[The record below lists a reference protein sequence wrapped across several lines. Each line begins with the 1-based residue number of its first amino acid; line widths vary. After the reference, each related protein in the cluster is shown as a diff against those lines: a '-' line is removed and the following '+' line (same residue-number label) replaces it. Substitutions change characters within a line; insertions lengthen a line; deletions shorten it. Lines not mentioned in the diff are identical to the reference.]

1 MSRLPQYKLDFRQ
14 TTFLVYF
21 TMFLPKSAQSWIK
34 AHNSKG
40 NFRSCVSKLFINHR
54 TIIHDQMMKKGLQK
68 YGLHKEGA

>member
-1 MSRLPQYKLDFRQ
+1 
-14 TTFLVYF
+14 
-21 TMFLPKSAQSWIK
+21 MFLPKSAQSWIK